1 MKMQVE
7 PAASGVVKVILEGRL
22 DITGAGVIDLQFN
35 AIAGSHRGVVV
46 DLANVS
52 FLASIGIRT
61 LLLGAKAV
69 QRRGGVFVL
78 LNPVV
83 EVEKI
88 LEVTGVV
95 DLMPVYRDSEAALAA
110 VSVQA

>member
-1 MKMQVE
+1 
-7 PAASGVVKVILEGRL
+7 
-22 DITGAGVIDLQFN
+22 
-35 AIAGSHRGVVV
+35 
-46 DLANVS
+46 
-52 FLASIGIRT
+52 
-61 LLLGAKAV
+61 LLGAKAV

-83 EVEKI
+83 EVEKV

-95 DLMPVYRDSEAALAA
+95 ELMPIYRDSDAALAA